1 MSPLANPSTM
11 FAATEY
17 RRFPDL
23 ATEFEPLER
32 RKAFERQLMKF
43 DEEIVGALPRDER
56 FMS

>member
-1 MSPLANPSTM
+1 M